1 MYSFKLL
8 KLTNRYTFIKMNQT
22 VATKASDIKR
32 EWHLI
37 DVKDKTLGRV
47 ASEIAQLLMGK
58 SKAYF
63 VRNLDC
69 GDYVVV
75 INAKGVLTTGKK
87 EEQKKYY
94 RHSGYPGGFKVE
106 SLKELRVRKPEDIIT
121 HAVKGMLPDNRLKD
135 RMLTRLFVFAGEE
148 HKYGDKFK
156 N

>member
-1 MYSFKLL
+1 
-8 KLTNRYTFIKMNQT
+8 MNT
-22 VATKASDIKR
+22 TTATKASDITR

-37 DVKDKTLGRV
+37 DVKDKALGRI
-47 ASEIAQLLMGK
+47 ASEIAQLLLGK
-58 SKAYF
+58 SKPYF

-75 INAKGVLTTGKK
+75 VNAKEVKATGKK

-94 RHSGYPGGFKVE
+94 RHSGYPGGFKIE
-106 SLKELRVRKPEDIIT
+106 SLKELRARKPEDIIT
-121 HAVKGMLPDNRLKD
+121 HAVKGMLPDNRLKG

-148 HKYGDKFK
+148 HTYTDKFK

>member
-1 MYSFKLL
+1 MNQAQQTTAT
-8 KLTNRYTFIKMNQT
+8 KLT
-22 VATKASDIKR
+22 DIKR
-32 EWHLI
+32 EWHL
-37 DVKDKTLGRV
+37 VNLKGKTLGRA

-58 SKAYF
+58 SKPYF

-75 INAKGVLTTGKK
+75 INAKLVKTTGKK

-106 SLKELRVRKPEDIIT
+106 SLKELRERKPENIIQ

-135 RMLTRLFVFAGEE
+135 RMLARLSIFAGEE
-148 HKYGDKFK
+148 HTYGDKFK

>member
-1 MYSFKLL
+1 M
-8 KLTNRYTFIKMNQT
+8 INQT
-22 VATKASDIKR
+22 QATKAADIKR
-32 EWHLI
+32 IWHLI

-47 ASEIAQLLMGK
+47 ATEIALKLMGK
-58 SKAYF
+58 SKAYY

-75 INAKGVLTTGKK
+75 INAKAVKVTGKK

-106 SLKELRVRKPEDIIT
+106 TLKEMRLRKPEQVVK
-121 HAVKGMLPDNRLKD
+121 HAVKGMLPDNKLQD
-135 RMLTRLFVFAGEE
+135 RMLTRLYIFAGNE
-148 HKYGDKFK
+148 HTYADKFK